1 MNIAKSYL
9 ALILLLLMIAPIL
22 SHAAD
27 ERVQVGDLIQI
38 NLPGE
43 ESLNRGF
50 QVDKRGR
57 ITLPEIGPIYVAGY
71 QSAQLENAV
80 KQSLATVFRDVSN
93 LSVFVKQQQ
102 MLISFKA
109 MSHSRVNTLCRKA
122 QALRWL
128 SMRRGDYA
136 LALNSTK
143 CS

>member
-9 ALILLLLMIAPIL
+9 ALILLLLMIAPVL

-80 KQSLATVFRDVSN
+80 KQSLSN
-93 LSVFVKQQQ
+93 VFV
-102 MLISFKA
+102 M
-109 MSHSRVNTLCRKA
+109 
-122 QALRWL
+122 
-128 SMRRGDYA
+128 
-136 LALNSTK
+136 
-143 CS
+143 

>member
-9 ALILLLLMIAPIL
+9 ALILLLLMIAPVL

-57 ITLPEIGPIYVAGY
+57 ITLPEL
-71 QSAQLENAV
+71 AQ
-80 KQSLATVFRDVSN
+80 F
-93 LSVFVKQQQ
+93 
-102 MLISFKA
+102 MLLVISRHNWKT
-109 MSHSRVNTLCRKA
+109 R
-122 QALRWL
+122 
-128 SMRRGDYA
+128 
-136 LALNSTK
+136 
-143 CS
+143 